1 MRLPAPIIS
10 FLRFC
15 AAQLAI
21 TEPNSLKHGLWRLF
35 IKPFSAP
42 KPPPTPPLGMIASL
56 ARKLGVIDYRDSS
69 EWVLR
74 LLFVP
79 PTAATKKIE
88 EKHPSPN
95 LWGRLTQ
102 PLTSFFAAFWR
113 RAAPA
118 ANRLIP
124 HTDYAAFSARL
135 DRWADA
141 LAIEHPIMQWLL
153 LVIAAGLFFLAST
166 TPMNWAEQLIFSLFI
181 WWLALFVRR
190 LPGNLPTLM
199 LMIISLLA
207 SCRYMWWRV
216 TTTLDLEP
224 GASMVFGLLLFAA
237 ECYTWLV
244 LLLGYL
250 QTMRPLKRRPVALPT
265 SISEWPTIDVYIPT
279 YNEPLKVVRPT
290 VFAAQGMDWPQ
301 DKLRI
306 FILDDG
312 RREQFREFAEMAGVG
327 YIVRPDNFHAKAG
340 NLNHALTKTS
350 GEFVA
355 IFDCDHIPTRSFLQV
370 CMGWFLKDKKCAML
384 QTPHHFF
391 SPDPFERNLDTFK
404 RVPNEGDL
412 FYGLI
417 QDGNDLWNATFFC
430 GSCAIIRR
438 GPLEEVGGIAIE
450 TVTED
455 AHTALKLNRRGYS
468 TAYLNITLAAGLA
481 TESLSAH
488 IGQRIR
494 WARGMAQI
502 FRMDNPFLGKG
513 LSFFQ
518 RLCYSSSMLHFFS
531 GIPRLIFLT
540 APLCYLWFGMHIINT
555 EAIYIAIYALPH
567 IILSSVANSRNQ
579 GAHRHSFWGEVYES
593 VLAWYIT
600 LPTTVALLN
609 PHLGKFNVTA
619 KGGLVAEKFF
629 DWTISKPYIL
639 LVAMNFLGIGIGI
652 GRLLWWNTYEPGTI
666 LLNLMW
672 TLFNMIILGAAISVA
687 SEARQVRLSHRVAIR
702 VPAILQ
708 LSNGHALHVHTQDYS
723 LGGLG
728 LALPAEMTAASLAK
742 TGDKVWVTLDRGD
755 QECAFPAC
763 VVMTK
768 GNTLGLQFDE
778 LSIADERRLVQCTF
792 GRADAWVGR
801 NDGRPID
808 KPLEGFRAV
817 CSLGIRGYV
826 RIFKKMSQGLTE
838 VVRAAARQVVEKVEA
853 PASTTSLG
861 SKAFSQ
867 SHPAIEHMGKN

>member
-1 MRLPAPIIS
+1 MILPPPIQ
-10 FLRFC
+10 FLLLFC
-15 AAQLAI
+15 TAQLAI
-21 TEPNSLKHGLWRLF
+21 SVPNSPGQWLWRLF
-35 IKPFSAP
+35 IKPGRR
-42 KPPPTPPLGMIASL
+42 PTPPLSPPGRLIARLS
-56 ARKLGVIDYRDSS
+56 RRLGVIDYRDSS

-74 LLFVP
+74 LLFLPANVAP
-79 PTAATKKIE
+79 VEAE
-88 EKHPSPN
+88 ETRQAPRFFV
-95 LWGRLTQ
+95 RLTQ
-102 PLTSFFAAFWR
+102 PLTSFLAACLQR
-113 RAAPA
+113 TGRL

-124 HTDYAAFSARL
+124 HTDYPAFSARL
-135 DRWADA
+135 NRWAE
-141 LAIEHPIMQWLL
+141 AIAVNHPVVQWLL
-153 LVIAAGLFFLAST
+153 LILATMLFAVAST
-166 TPMNWAEQLIFSLFI
+166 TPMNWAEQLVFSLFI
-181 WWLALFVRR
+181 WWLALFIRR

-199 LMIISLLA
+199 LMTISLLA
-207 SCRYMWWRV
+207 SCRYIWWRA

-224 GASMVFGLLLFAA
+224 GASLFFGLLLFAA
-237 ECYTWLV
+237 ECYTWLI

-250 QTMRPLKRRPVALPT
+250 QTLRPLKRRPVALPVG
-265 SISEWPTIDVYIPT
+265 IADWPTVDVFIPT
-279 YNEPLKVVRPT
+279 YNEPLKVVRAT
-290 VFAAQGMDWPQ
+290 VLAAQGMDWPQ

-312 RREQFREFAEMAGVG
+312 RREQFREFAEAVGVG
-327 YIVRPDNFHAKAG
+327 YIIRPDNFHAKAG
-340 NLNHALTKTS
+340 NLNHALTLTS

-370 CMGWFLKDKKCAML
+370 CMGWFLKDPKCAML

-404 RVPNEGDL
+404 RVPNEGEL

-468 TAYLNITLAAGLA
+468 TAYLNITQAAGLA

-502 FRMDNPFLGKG
+502 FRLDNPFLGKG
-513 LSFFQ
+513 LTFFQ
-518 RLCYSSSMLHFFS
+518 RLCYSNSMLHFFS

-555 EAIYIAIYALPH
+555 EAIYILIYALPH
-567 IILSSVANSRNQ
+567 IVLSSIANSQSQ
-579 GAHRHSFWGEVYES
+579 GTYRHSFWGEVYES
-593 VLAWYIT
+593 ILAWYIT

-639 LVAMNFLGIGIGI
+639 LVTINFLALGIGI
-652 GRLLWWNTYEPGTI
+652 GRLLWWNAYEPGTV

-687 SEARQVRLSHRVAIR
+687 SEARQVRVNHRVAIR
-702 VPAILQ
+702 IPAVLQ
-708 LSNGHALHVHTQDYS
+708 LNDGRALHVHTQDYS

-728 LALPAEMTAASLAK
+728 LALPGEMLATSLVNA
-742 TGDKVWVTLDRGD
+742 GDRVWVTLDRGD
-755 QECAFPAC
+755 QECAFPAR
-763 VVMTK
+763 VVMTNK
-768 GNTLGLQFDE
+768 NLLGLQFDE

-792 GRADAWVGR
+792 GRADAWVGK
-801 NDGRPID
+801 NDGRPND
-808 KPLEGFRAV
+808 KPLEGFREV
-817 CSLGIRGYV
+817 CRLGLRGYL
-826 RIFKKMSQGLTE
+826 RIFQTVSRGLTE
-838 VVRAAARQVVEKVEA
+838 RLRGAAQHIVEKVEA
-853 PASTTSLG
+853 PAS
-861 SKAFSQ
+861 
-867 SHPAIEHMGKN
+867 PAGLAGQAINQG

>member
-1 MRLPAPIIS
+1 MTLPTAIRS
-10 FLRFC
+10 ALLFF
-15 AAQLAI
+15 AAQLAVTI
-21 TEPNSLKHGLWRLF
+21 PNSPRQWLWRLF
-35 IKPFSAP
+35 IKPVCLPSRP
-42 KPPPTPPLGMIASL
+42 LNPPSRLIARLS
-56 ARKLGVIDYRDSS
+56 RKLGVIDYRDTS

-74 LLFVP
+74 LLFLP
-79 PTAATKKIE
+79 SHSAASEANETE
-88 EKHPSPN
+88 LAPGFFE
-95 LWGRLTQ
+95 RLTQ
-102 PLTSFFAAFWR
+102 PLTSFVTVIWEHIG
-113 RAAPA
+113 PA
-118 ANRLIP
+118 ASRLIP
-124 HTDYAAFSARL
+124 HTDYPAFSARL
-135 DRWADA
+135 NRWAEVVA
-141 LAIEHPIMQWLL
+141 IKHPFVQWVLLILATLL
-153 LVIAAGLFFLAST
+153 FTVAST
-166 TPMNWAEQLIFSLFI
+166 TPMNWAEQLVFSLFI
-181 WWLALFVRR
+181 WWLALFIRR

-199 LMIISLLA
+199 LMIVSLLA
-207 SCRYMWWRV
+207 SCRYIWWRA

-224 GASMVFGLLLFAA
+224 GPSLFLGYLLFAA

-250 QTMRPLKRRPVALPT
+250 QTLRPLNRKPVALPT
-265 SISEWPTIDVYIPT
+265 GFSDWPTVDVFIPT
-279 YNEPLKVVRPT
+279 YNEPLKVIRAT

-301 DKLRI
+301 EKLRI

-312 RREQFREFAEMAGVG
+312 RREQFREFAETVGVG
-327 YIVRPDNFHAKAG
+327 YIIRPDNFHAKAG
-340 NLNHALTKTS
+340 NLNHALTKTT

-370 CMGWFLKDKKCAML
+370 GMGWFLKDPNCAML

-404 RVPNEGDL
+404 RVPNEGEL

-438 GPLEEVGGIAIE
+438 GPLEEIGGIAIE

-468 TAYLNITLAAGLA
+468 TAYLNITQAAGLA

-502 FRMDNPFLGKG
+502 FRLDNPFLGKG

-518 RLCYSSSMLHFFS
+518 RLCYSNSMLHFFS

-555 EAIYIAIYALPH
+555 EAIYILIYALPH
-567 IILSSVANSRNQ
+567 IVLSSIANSRNQ

-609 PHLGKFNVTA
+609 PHFGKFNVTA

-639 LVAMNFLGIGIGI
+639 LVALNFLGIGVGI
-652 GRLLWWNTYEPGTI
+652 GRLLWWNAYEPGTV
-666 LLNLMW
+666 LLNLAW

-687 SEARQVRLSHRVAIR
+687 SEARQVRVNHRVAIR

-708 LSNGHALHVHTQDYS
+708 LGDGRALHVYTQDYS

-728 LALPAEMTAASLAK
+728 LALPEEISATELAK
-742 TGDKVWVTLDRGD
+742 AGDKVWVTLDRGD
-755 QECAFPAC
+755 QECAFPAR
-763 VVMTK
+763 VVMANK
-768 GNTLGLQFDE
+768 SQLGLQFDE

-792 GRADAWVGR
+792 GRADAWIGK
-801 NDGRPID
+801 NDGRPND
-808 KPLEGFRAV
+808 KPLEGFREV
-817 CSLGIRGYV
+817 CSLGLRGYL
-826 RIFKKMSQGLTE
+826 RIFQRIRQSLTNNLHS
-838 VVRAAARQVVEKVEA
+838 VAQHIVEKFES
-853 PASTTSLG
+853 PASPTHLS
-861 SKAFSQ
+861 SKVISRL
-867 SHPAIEHMGKN
+867 

>member
-1 MRLPAPIIS
+1 MIVPAAIRF
-10 FLRFC
+10 FLLSC
-15 AAQLAI
+15 AAQLAV
-21 TEPNSLKHGLWRLF
+21 TSPHRPGQWLWRIF
-35 IKPFSAP
+35 IKPACHPCIPSL
-42 KPPPTPPLGMIASL
+42 PPGRLISRWV
-56 ARKLGVIDYRDSS
+56 RKLGIIDHRDSS

-74 LLFVP
+74 LFFLPKQSPAETEETDLAPGYFERL
-79 PTAATKKIE
+79 IE
-88 EKHPSPN
+88 PF
-95 LWGRLTQ
+95 
-102 PLTSFFAAFWR
+102 TSFVSALWAAIR
-113 RAAPA
+113 RAASC
-118 ANRLIP
+118 LIP

-135 DRWADA
+135 DRWA
-141 LAIEHPIMQWLL
+141 E
-153 LVIAAGLFFLAST
+153 VIAIDHPFAQWVLLIIASLLFTVAST
-166 TPMNWAEQLIFSLFI
+166 TPMNWAEQFIFSLFV
-181 WWLALFVRR
+181 WWLALFIRR

-207 SCRYMWWRV
+207 SCRYMWWRA
-216 TTTLDLEP
+216 TTTLNLEP
-224 GASMVFGLLLFAA
+224 GASLVFGLLLFAA
-237 ECYTWLV
+237 ECYTWLI

-250 QTMRPLKRRPVALPT
+250 QTLRPLKRRPVALPER
-265 SISEWPTIDVYIPT
+265 IPDWPTVDVFIPT
-279 YNEPLKVVRPT
+279 YNEPLKVVRAT

-312 RREQFREFAEMAGVG
+312 RREQFREFAETVGVG
-327 YIVRPDNFHAKAG
+327 YIIRPDNFHAKAG

-350 GEFVA
+350 SEFVA

-370 CMGWFLKDKKCAML
+370 CMGWFLKDPKCAML

-404 RVPNEGDL
+404 RVPNEGEL

-438 GPLEEVGGIAIE
+438 SPLEEVGGIAIE

-468 TAYLNITLAAGLA
+468 TAYLNITQAAGLA

-502 FRMDNPFLGKG
+502 FRLDNPFLGKG

-518 RLCYSSSMLHFFS
+518 RLCYSNAMLHFFS

-555 EAIYIAIYALPH
+555 EAIYILIYAFPH
-567 IILSSVANSRNQ
+567 IILSSIANSRNQ
-579 GAHRHSFWGEVYES
+579 GAYRHSFWGEVYES

-600 LPTTVALLN
+600 LPTTVALFN
-609 PHLGKFNVTA
+609 PKLGTFNVTA

-639 LVAMNFLGIGIGI
+639 LVSLNFFGIGIGI
-652 GRLLWWNTYEPGTI
+652 GRLLWWNTYEPGTV
-666 LLNLMW
+666 LLNLAW

-687 SEARQVRLSHRVAIR
+687 SEARQVRLNHRVAIR

-708 LSNGHALHVHTQDYS
+708 LGDGRAFHVHTQDYS

-728 LALPAEMTAASLAK
+728 LELPEELSAAELSKA
-742 TGDKVWVTLDRGD
+742 GDKVWVTLDRGD
-755 QECAFPAC
+755 QECAFPAR
-763 VVMTK
+763 VIMAK
-768 GNTLGLQFDE
+768 NSFLGLQFDE

-792 GRADAWVGR
+792 GRADAWIGK
-801 NDGRPID
+801 NEGRPND
-808 KPLEGFRAV
+808 KPLDGFREV
-817 CSLGIRGYV
+817 CSLGLHGYL
-826 RIFKKMSQGLTE
+826 RIFRKIRQSLAE
-838 VVRAAARQVVEKVEA
+838 SLSAAAQRVVEKVES
-853 PASTTSLG
+853 PISPRRLTNQVI
-861 SKAFSQ
+861 SQ
-867 SHPAIEHMGKN
+867 R

>member
-1 MRLPAPIIS
+1 MKLPIALKS
-10 FLRFC
+10 FLLFC
-15 AAQLAI
+15 AKQLAI
-21 TEPNSLKHGLWRLF
+21 TTPNWPGQWLWRIF
-35 IKPFSAP
+35 IKPSCVSVRP
-42 KPPPTPPLGMIASL
+42 SGPRGRLIASM
-56 ARKLGVIDYRDSS
+56 ARKLGVIDHQDIS

-74 LLFVP
+74 LFFLP
-79 PTAATKKIE
+79 LNATPESVEKKLAPQFFE
-88 EKHPSPN
+88 
-95 LWGRLTQ
+95 LLTK
-102 PLTSFFAAFWR
+102 PLTSFFAALWER
-113 RAAPA
+113 TGRA

-124 HTDYAAFSARL
+124 HADYPAFGARL
-135 DRWADA
+135 DR
-141 LAIEHPIMQWLL
+141 LAKAVAIDHPFLQWVLL
-153 LVIAAGLFFLAST
+153 ILATILFSVAST
-166 TPMNWAEQLIFSLFI
+166 TPMNWAEQLIFSLFV
-181 WWLALFVRR
+181 WWLALFIRR

-207 SCRYMWWRV
+207 SCRYIWWRA
-216 TTTLDLEP
+216 TTTLNLEP
-224 GASMVFGLLLFAA
+224 GASLVFGLLLFAA

-250 QTMRPLKRRPVALPT
+250 QTLRPLKRKPVALPT
-265 SISEWPTIDVYIPT
+265 VLSDWPTVDVFIPT
-279 YNEPLKVVRPT
+279 YNEPLKVIRAT

-301 DKLRI
+301 EKLRI

-312 RREQFREFAEMAGVG
+312 RREQFREFAKTVGVG
-327 YIVRPDNFHAKAG
+327 YINRPDNSHAKAG

-370 CMGWFLKDKKCAML
+370 SMGWFFKDPKCAML

-404 RVPNEGDL
+404 RVPNEGEL

-430 GSCAIIRR
+430 GSCAVIRR

-455 AHTALKLNRRGYS
+455 AHTALKLNRHGYS
-468 TAYLNITLAAGLA
+468 TAYLNITQAAGLA

-502 FRMDNPFLGKG
+502 FRLDNPFLGKG

-518 RLCYSSSMLHFFS
+518 RLCYSTSMLHFFS

-555 EAIYIAIYALPH
+555 EAIYILIYAMPH
-567 IILSSVANSRNQ
+567 IVLSSIANSRNQ

-600 LPTTVALLN
+600 LPTTVALFN
-609 PHLGKFNVTA
+609 PRLGKFNVTA
-619 KGGLVAEKFF
+619 KGGLVTEKFF
-629 DWTISKPYIL
+629 DWTISAPYIF
-639 LVAMNFLGIGIGI
+639 LVFTNLLGIVIGI
-652 GRLLWWNTYEPGTI
+652 GRLLWWNAYEPGTV
-666 LLNLMW
+666 LLNLTW

-687 SEARQVRLSHRVAIR
+687 SESRQVRLNHRVAIR

-708 LSNGHALHVHTQDYS
+708 FSDGRALHVNTQDYS

-728 LALPAEMTAASLAK
+728 LALPEEMSATEVAK
-742 TGDKVWVTLDRGD
+742 VGDKVWVTLDRGD
-755 QECAFPAC
+755 QECAFPAR
-763 VVMTK
+763 VVMANK
-768 GNTLGLQFDE
+768 SLLGLQFDA
-778 LSIADERRLVQCTF
+778 LTIADERRLVQCTF
-792 GRADAWVGR
+792 GRADAWIGK
-801 NDGRPID
+801 NDGRPAD
-808 KPLEGFRAV
+808 KPLEGFREV
-817 CSLGIRGYV
+817 CSLGFRGYL
-826 RIFKKMSQGLTE
+826 RMFQKIRQSLTNILSST
-838 VVRAAARQVVEKVEA
+838 ARHIVAKVES
-853 PASTTSLG
+853 PASPSRLNN
-861 SKAFSQ
+861 Q
-867 SHPAIEHMGKN
+867 V